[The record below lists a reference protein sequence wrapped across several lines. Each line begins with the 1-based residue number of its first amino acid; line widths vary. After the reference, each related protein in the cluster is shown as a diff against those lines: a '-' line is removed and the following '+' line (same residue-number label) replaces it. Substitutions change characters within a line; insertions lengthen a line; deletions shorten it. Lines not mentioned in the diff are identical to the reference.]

1 MTHRLSLARQI
12 LLMQALIVV
21 TTVGLGAAV
30 SIQQARRQLDREY
43 SERVLAIAQS
53 VAAAPI
59 VRQAF
64 GDPDPSR
71 TIQPFAESVRRATGA
86 EFVVVANADQIRY
99 SHPEPQRI
107 GERLST
113 DATAVLTGRPFVGV
127 ETGTLGRSIRGKVP
141 ITADGDVIGVV
152 SVGILTQEVAQRLRD
167 LATTLLGFLAVAA
180 LLGVVGSYLL
190 ARHVKRQ
197 TFGLEPGEIAGLLEH
212 REALL
217 HGLREG
223 VIAVD
228 RDDAVTLVNDE
239 ARRLLDL
246 RAEVVGT
253 PVGTLDLPPR
263 IREVLAGT
271 VQGPDQVV
279 LRRGRVLVV
288 NRMPVRVRG
297 EDVGAVAT
305 LRDRTKLTELATELD
320 GARSTAGALRA
331 QAHEFANRMHTV
343 AGLIELGEH
352 DEALGF
358 ITRVGAEHER
368 TAAAVTDRVHDPAI
382 AALLVAKTAAAA
394 ERGAVLTISSDSRL
408 DPVDGEP
415 QDVLTVVGNL
425 VDNALDALGGVGG
438 RVEVRLRQTPEGTL
452 VQVHDSG
459 PGVADDLAEEVF
471 NHGFTTKV
479 AERGGARGLGLALT
493 RTVCLGRG
501 GWVRVHNDDGAVFT
515 ALLPPAPREASSR

>member
-1 MTHRLSLARQI
+1 
-12 LLMQALIVV
+12 
-21 TTVGLGAAV
+21 
-30 SIQQARRQLDREY
+30 
-43 SERVLAIAQS
+43 
-53 VAAAPI
+53 
-59 VRQAF
+59 
-64 GDPDPSR
+64 
-71 TIQPFAESVRRATGA
+71 
-86 EFVVVANADQIRY
+86 
-99 SHPEPQRI
+99 
-107 GERLST
+107 
-113 DATAVLTGRPFVGV
+113 
-127 ETGTLGRSIRGKVP
+127 
-141 ITADGDVIGVV
+141 
-152 SVGILTQEVAQRLRD
+152 
-167 LATTLLGFLAVAA
+167 
-180 LLGVVGSYLL
+180 
-190 ARHVKRQ
+190 
-197 TFGLEPGEIAGLLEH
+197 
-212 REALL
+212 
-217 HGLREG
+217 
-223 VIAVD
+223 
-228 RDDAVTLVNDE
+228 
-239 ARRLLDL
+239 
-246 RAEVVGT
+246 
-253 PVGTLDLPPR
+253 
-263 IREVLAGT
+263 
-271 VQGPDQVV
+271 
-279 LRRGRVLVV
+279 VLVV

-305 LRDRTKLTELATELD
+305 LRDRTELTELATELD

-368 TAAAVTDRVHDPAI
+368 TAAAVTDRVHDPAV

-394 ERGAVLTISSDSRL
+394 ERGAVLTVSADSML

-415 QDVLTVVGNL
+415 QDLLTVVGNL

-452 VQVHDSG
+452 VRVHDSG

-515 ALLPPAPREASSR
+515 ALLPPAPREVSPR